1 MLPKLDEIKL
11 HLNYEHSSDI
21 LGLCETFLTDV
32 ISDQDLYIRPC
43 QIGILLSVRVRVGF
57 RVLCLIKK
65 KTNLLVI
72 FSYIISIFQDLE
84 KI

>member
-32 ISDQDLYIRPC
+32 ISDQDLYINKYTFERKDR
-43 QIGILLSVRVRVGF
+43 IGRKGGG
-57 RVLCLIKK
+57 
-65 KTNLLVI
+65 LLVYL
-72 FSYIISIFQDLE
+72 SNSLP
-84 KI
+84 